1 MLKVGFLEVWRVGW
15 WGGTVGNQAA
25 MGPGKKFSKK
35 VIFGILD
42 HNLWELNG
50 FCFAEKGF
58 SESKWPINTV
68 HMSS

>member
-1 MLKVGFLEVWRVGW
+1 MPRR
-15 WGGTVGNQAA
+15 TVGNQAA
-25 MGPGKKFSKK
+25 MGPGKNFSKK

-42 HNLWELNG
+42 DNLWELNG